1 MLFASA
7 DRGAWLNRR
16 RMHSA
21 ASDTLLERAAELER
35 LAAQLADARAAT
47 GSVALVE
54 APAGQGKTALL
65 RALKRD
71 AAGARVLSATG
82 APLERDFAFGIVR
95 QLFDAEVHGPD
106 GGRLFKGAARLA
118 EPVFDLTG
126 GEADDPAH
134 ATLYGLYWLAATL
147 AAEQPLVL
155 VVDDAHW
162 ADAPSLR
169 FLDGLARRVE
179 DLPLLLVIAARPGE
193 RALLDGLAAA
203 PAATLIHPQP
213 LSPEGVETFVR
224 ATLDAAPEFIRACL
238 DTTRGNPLLLTEL
251 LRAAPFTGTAE
262 EAPAVRTTVAR
273 PSPRGC
279 GSSRR
284 PRWPPRGR
292 PRSSATRRASSASPC
307 WPGWASRTPRSSSRP

>member
-71 AAGARVLSATG
+71 AAGTTVLSATG

-95 QLFDAEVHGPD
+95 QLFDQVVHGED
-106 GGRLFKGAARLA
+106 GARWFKGAARLA
-118 EPVFDLTG
+118 EPVFDLTSA
-126 GEADDPAH
+126 EADDPAH
-134 ATLYGLYWLAATL
+134 STLYGLYWLAANL
-147 AAEQPLVL
+147 AGEQPLVL

-179 DLPLLLVIAARPGE
+179 DLPLLLVIATRPGE

-213 LSPEGVETFVR
+213 LSPR
-224 ATLDAAPEFIRACL
+224 AS
-238 DTTRGNPLLLTEL
+238 
-251 LRAAPFTGTAE
+251 
-262 EAPAVRTTVAR
+262 R
-273 PSPRGC
+273 PSC
-279 GSSRR
+279 
-284 PRWPPRGR
+284 GR
-292 PRSSATRRASSASPC
+292 P
-307 WPGWASRTPRSSSRP
+307 WTPRRSSSAPAWTPRAATRCCSPNCCARRRSPAPRRRRRRCGRPS